1 MIERHI
7 MTRGGPRKNAGR
19 PKGTTKP
26 EDQKTKPYTFRLY
39 RWEVKT
45 VKNFIK
51 SLRNK
56 NQTSQEAQ
64 EGG

>member
-1 MIERHI
+1 
-7 MTRGGPRKNAGR
+7 MTRGGKRTGAGR
-19 PKGTTKP
+19 PKKLP
-26 EDQKTKPYTFRLY
+26 EEQAKRYTFRLY
-39 RWEVKT
+39 KWEVET
-45 VKNFIK
+45 VRNFIK

>member
-1 MIERHI
+1 
-7 MTRGGPRKNAGR
+7 MTRGGPRAGAGR

-26 EDQKTKPYTFRLY
+26 EDQKAKRYTFRLY
-39 RWEVKT
+39 RWEVET
-45 VKNFIK
+45 VRNFIK
-51 SLRNK
+51 SLRSK